1 MKPVAKRMLTLLT
14 TVVAIYLG
22 LMALLLLFEK
32 SFIFFPQF
40 PGRLTGDWAP
50 PGLPVED
57 AWLTASDGVRLH
69 AWWIPAPGAEF
80 TLVMFHGNAA
90 NLPNR
95 ADLYRFFHALPANV
109 LAVDYRGYGK
119 SSGSPSESGLYL
131 DADAAYQHLTVERGI
146 PPERVIAFGASLGT
160 AVAADLA
167 ARRMVAAVVLEAP
180 FPSAAVV
187 ARRVYPFLPG
197 LSALMR
203 TRLDTAGKLRLVRA
217 PVLVLHCTRD
227 PVIAIPLGEATFAAA
242 NEPKQFVRINAAC
255 HEDACL
261 ADPQTYRAALL
272 QLFSSLSSDTE
283 RK

>member
-1 MKPVAKRMLTLLT
+1 MVTLFA
-14 TVVAIYLG
+14 TVLAIYLG
-22 LMALLLLFEK
+22 LMVLLLLFEK
-32 SFIFFPQF
+32 SFVFFPQF

-57 AWLTASDGVRLH
+57 AWLTASDGVKLH

-95 ADLYRFFHALPANV
+95 AGIYRFFHALPANV

-119 SSGSPSESGLYL
+119 SGGSPSEAGLYL
-131 DADAAYQHLTVERGI
+131 DADAAYHHLTAERGI
-146 PPERVIAFGASLGT
+146 PPQRIIAFGASLGT

-167 ARRMVAAVVLEAP
+167 ARREVAAVVLEAP
-180 FPSAAVV
+180 FPSAAAV

-203 TRLDTAGKLRLVRA
+203 TRLDTAAKLRHVRV
-217 PVLVLHCTRD
+217 PLLILHCTHD
-227 PVIAIPLGEATFAAA
+227 PVVAILLGEATFAAA
-242 NEPKQFVRINAAC
+242 NEPKRFVRIHAAC

-261 ADPQTYRAALL
+261 ADPETYRSELTGFLA
-272 QLFSSLSSDTE
+272 SLP
-283 RK
+283 R